1 MLFQVTLIEN
11 GRHMAVEM
19 DNLTTLVEDLHVEFN
34 KTQAVTEQNDGERID
49 HQEELKKNI
58 DMMADKVISSIDRNS
73 NNFMTKVR
81 ECQFN
86 SLNLQK
92 VPLHY
97 YNQTHQ
103 HFEDVRHNSQFLLRI
118 ILQECWDQPHIN
130 MRHIK

>member
-1 MLFQVTLIEN
+1 MLFQVTIIEN

-34 KTQAVTEQNDGERID
+34 KTQAVTEQNDGERTD

-58 DMMADKVISSIDRNS
+58 DLMADKVISSIDRNS

-86 SLNLQK
+86 SSNLQN

-103 HFEDVRHNSQFLLRI
+103 HFEDVHNNSQFLLCI
-118 ILQECWDQPHIN
+118 ILQECWNQPHRN